1 MLLLALLLFQSPQEV
16 YYAWGW
22 HGGYYLTDEV
32 ATREAFDR
40 LFDLLDA
47 LPHLKAVFEIEPY
60 TLERMLHGE
69 KFEVERIGRN
79 QPQLVGWQ
87 KGGVGRW
94 EFAIGAKYARKGNGI
109 RLVFHRSRTRKGLRG
124 CENLSRMVGLK
135 LSVAPSLSPSC
146 SSSATS
152 LSSDNLFSAAKR

>member
-1 MLLLALLLFQSPQEV
+1 MFWLIALQILQPMHAD
-16 YYAWGW
+16 YAWGW

-40 LFDLLDA
+40 LFNLLDA
-47 LPHLKAVFEIEPY
+47 LPHIKAVFEIEPY

-87 KGGVGRW
+87 KGGVGRMVKMD
-94 EFAIGAKYARKGNGI
+94 GA
-109 RLVFHRSRTRKGLRG
+109 
-124 CENLSRMVGLK
+124 E
-135 LSVAPSLSPSC
+135 
-146 SSSATS
+146 
-152 LSSDNLFSAAKR
+152 D